1 LKEIKTKP
9 AIRDIKVL
17 DKATD
22 VSRRAKNAY
31 IQAKEHAEPAQRPDY
46 GSFVEY
52 AEDKAKEGTKAVTR
66 EAGHAVEHQGKKA
79 VQKIKERRSADTGTN
94 YTGAADGYAGEETS
108 RPETGNPQTGGR
120 NTTSFKKKQ
129 AFSYRSGKGPEQLN
143 SPMQAK
149 QPAKR
154 NVAQSGTKETLKRKF
169 TLSKPSELAKRRFIQ
184 SRAKQ
189 QLTEDR
195 EIRPSPQKAAQIQT
209 RQAGGKSA
217 GRITAQTVQRPLFQ
231 PAEKAAAQAL
241 HPSGTPGRTIRQA
254 ADTGVK
260 SIKEA
265 YRGMVKMAQRS
276 VKAGDK
282 AVKEAAKSAVKTAD
296 KSIKTAGH
304 TTRAAVKTPQAAAK
318 TAGKTAQAA
327 QRAAQAARATARAA
341 AVSAKTAAKAMAAAI
356 KAIIAVAKGLTALIA
371 AGGWIAVV
379 VILVICLAG
388 LLLGS
393 AFGIF
398 YSNESPG
405 GNTPVMTEVV
415 SQLNNEFSARI
426 QWIQDENPH
435 DTLDLSGS
443 DSIST
448 SHWREIL
455 AVYAVKVAAD
465 PESGMEVATLDD
477 TKVGILR
484 DVFWDM
490 NKIDY
495 WLETVEHEETVTTTD
510 EDGNETT
517 ETIITTETILHINI
531 TSRSHTDMIAEYG
544 FNADQVKMLNE
555 LMKDEYRQL
564 FMQLTGS

>member
-1 LKEIKTKP
+1 VKHN
-9 AIRDIKVL
+9 
-17 DKATD
+17 
-22 VSRRAKNAY
+22 VS
-31 IQAKEHAEPAQRPDY
+31 QL
-46 GSFVEY
+46 
-52 AEDKAKEGTKAVTR
+52 
-66 EAGHAVEHQGKKA
+66 
-79 VQKIKERRSADTGTN
+79 
-94 YTGAADGYAGEETS
+94 GA
-108 RPETGNPQTGGR
+108 
-120 NTTSFKKKQ
+120 KQ
-129 AFSYRSGKGPEQLN
+129 A
-143 SPMQAK
+143 AK
-149 QPAKR
+149 QNAAR
-154 NVAQSGTKETLKRKF
+154 SGTKETVKRKF
-169 TLSKPSELAKRRFIQ
+169 TLSKPNKLAKRRFVQ

-189 QLTEDR
+189 RLTHAG
-195 EIRPSPQKAAQIQT
+195 EIRPSIQEASQT
-209 RQAGGKSA
+209 QARQAGGKSA
-217 GRITAQTVQRPLFQ
+217 GRITAQTVRAPLFQ
-231 PAEKAAAQAL
+231 PAEKSAAQVL

-254 ADTGVK
+254 ADTGVI
-260 SIKEA
+260 STKEA
-265 YRGMVKMAQRS
+265 SKGMVKTAQRS

-282 AVKEAAKSAVKTAD
+282 AVKEAAKSTVKTAA
-296 KSIKTAGH
+296 KSIKTSGH
-304 TTRAAVKTPQAAAK
+304 TAKAAVKTSQASAKAAAK
-318 TAGKTAQAA
+318 TAQTT

-356 KAIIAVAKGLTALIA
+356 KAIIAAAKGLTALIA
-371 AGGWIAVV
+371 VGGWIAVV

-405 GNTPVMTEVV
+405 GNTPVMTEAV
-415 SQLNNEFSARI
+415 SKLNEEFTAEI
-426 QWIQDENPH
+426 QRIQDENPH

-495 WLETVEHEETVTTTD
+495 WLETIEHEETVITTD
-510 EDGNETT
+510 GDGNETT

-531 TSRSHTDMIAEYG
+531 TSKSYTDMIAEYG
-544 FNADQVKMLNE
+544 FNSDQVKMLNE

-564 FMQLTGS
+564 FMQLIGS